1 MANERDLA
9 LNNSDL
15 PEIVRKIRARTPARL
30 LVGRAGAAYRTSTQM
45 DLREAHAAARDA
57 VRAELTLEEVFD
69 SAFVQRWGLFEVR
82 TKARSKDEYLL
93 RPDLG
98 RHFDADSRAE
108 IQNRCEANT
117 DLQLAIGDGLSV
129 SAVAAQVPLLLPLL
143 CQGAPERDWKIGK
156 TLVIQRCR
164 VGILN
169 EIGDLLK
176 PRVVVLLIGERPGL
190 STAESLSAY
199 MAYRPGASHTDA
211 NRNLISNIHP
221 RGLNP
226 QEAATRILNLA
237 ARMMKVST
245 SGYTL
250 KEQPPALEDRQIQP

>member
-1 MANERDLA
+1 MPDDPRPALAALEDL
-9 LNNSDL
+9 S
-15 PEIVRKIRARTPARL
+15 EIVRKIRARTPARL

-117 DLQLAIGDGLSV
+117 DLQIAIGDG
-129 SAVAAQVPLLLPLL
+129 
-143 CQGAPERDWKIGK
+143 
-156 TLVIQRCR
+156 
-164 VGILN
+164 
-169 EIGDLLK
+169 
-176 PRVVVLLIGERPGL
+176 
-190 STAESLSAY
+190 
-199 MAYRPGASHTDA
+199 
-211 NRNLISNIHP
+211 
-221 RGLNP
+221 
-226 QEAATRILNLA
+226 
-237 ARMMKVST
+237 
-245 SGYTL
+245 
-250 KEQPPALEDRQIQP
+250 